1 MDELIHAFGIDGR
14 LIIIQMINF
23 VVLAV
28 ALTYFLYTPL
38 LNMLKSREEKIAQG
52 ILDAENAAEAK
63 ATAEQ
68 EKKAVLATAH
78 EEADAIN
85 VRAKAS
91 ADAKAS
97 EIAQIA
103 QEKAAATVK
112 AAELKAE
119 DMKAQ
124 ALKESEGEI
133 AKLAILAAEKILKE
147 KSS

>member
-52 ILDAENAAEAK
+52 ILDAENAAKAK